1 MAGELDNL
9 RKEINQLDNELLT
22 LLQKRAEV
30 ALAIGETKR
39 TAGLEV
45 CDPARE
51 REVMRRLKSSIP
63 GPLVPDSIEHIF
75 REIISACRGIQAN
88 VRVAFLGPEATFSHL
103 AAMRRFG
110 ECASFIPAD
119 TIEEVFRKVESGS
132 VEFGVVPVENSTYGT
147 VGETFDAFLHS
158 PLQICGE
165 MCLRISNSLLS
176 KASSLSE
183 IKRVY
188 SHPQPIAQCRNWLTK
203 HLPNAVCVAL
213 ASTAIAGERAASEPD
228 AAAIGGELVKEKYNL
243 TALATDIQD
252 RSSNQTRF
260 WIISREGC
268 YPTGSDK
275 TSLRFAASHKP
286 GSLFRCLGVFAENG
300 VNITRIE
307 SRPSPSRVWEYVFFL
322 DIEGH
327 AKDEPVAK
335 SLSTLSDMVGQ
346 IYVMG
351 SYPTS
356 EDFSAGEKR

>member
-1 MAGELDNL
+1 
-9 RKEINQLDNELLT
+9 
-22 LLQKRAEV
+22 
-30 ALAIGETKR
+30 
-39 TAGLEV
+39 
-45 CDPARE
+45 
-51 REVMRRLKSSIP
+51 MRRLKSSIH

-110 ECASFIPAD
+110 ECAEFIPAD
-119 TIEEVFRKVESGS
+119 SIEEVFRKVEGNGA
-132 VEFGVVPVENSTYGT
+132 EFGVVPVENSTHGT
-147 VGETFDAFLHS
+147 IGETFDAFLHS

-165 MCLRISNSLLS
+165 MCLRISNSLLT
-176 KASSLSE
+176 KATSLDQ
-183 IKRVY
+183 IRRVY

-203 HLPNAVCVAL
+203 YLPNAVCVAL
-213 ASTAIAGERAASEPD
+213 ESTAKAGERAAAEPD
-228 AAAIGGELVKEKYNL
+228 AAAIGGELVKEKYGL

-260 WIISREGC
+260 WIISKEGC
-268 YPTGSDK
+268 NSTGKDK
-275 TSLRFAASHKP
+275 TSLRFSASHKP

-327 AKDEPVAK
+327 RNDEPVAK
-335 SLSTLSDMVGQ
+335 SLSTLSDVVGQ

-356 EDFSAGEKR
+356 EDFMAGEKR